1 MNEKQVEILSERVI
15 LETFAQVF
23 MPDRSE
29 RDDGLK
35 ITLREKLTED
45 ELSQRLDQAIR
56 ISAEKLTGITF
67 GERGPASAT
76 LVDGET
82 QPVIVWRS
90 RLSAPPNRVPV
101 EVDVQDGRAEYVLSC
116 PYNLAEGSKIEVIN
130 GRLLFTG
137 SSAKVS

>member
-35 ITLREKLTED
+35 ITLREKLTEE

-56 ISAEKLTGITF
+56 ISAEKLTSI
-67 GERGPASAT
+67 
-76 LVDGET
+76 
-82 QPVIVWRS
+82 
-90 RLSAPPNRVPV
+90 APT
-101 EVDVQDGRAEYVLSC
+101 A
-116 PYNLAEGSKIEVIN
+116 
-130 GRLLFTG
+130 
-137 SSAKVS
+137 